1 MSDAPTPGAMPATMA
16 ASLDERKTTAAQ
28 LGQRLMRLLAPTRVK
43 SLSVHDAAGELLW
56 LNAGELGLRERRLM
70 QDALD
75 AFSLDATLQ
84 HLERDLENARALIFC
99 SRTPRGDR
107 EGVAL
112 AVVGSRRRPDINPDA
127 LRERVLTTMRRFGAL
142 APLPEGVAPAARELP
157 AFRVRGT
164 DRPEQAPLELT
175 GVPSRA
181 ATAATDEVP
190 PLRSRSYARL
200 RNGGHTRR
208 YEIADNAT
216 PSLEQ
221 DLERAQR
228 LITLVKR
235 RGTLDAPAPA
245 SFALP
250 LCAASVLSGDFLDR
264 LSPSLG
270 EAGLTEEALGFC
282 LPAVAWQHDPNA
294 AERFIGRCG
303 DLKCFVVLD
312 DFTLTSNGFALLRGA
327 ALRCLKIDAAVI
339 SSALDDKFA
348 HANVAGIAK
357 AARVLGL
364 YCVAK
369 GVKTPE
375 QARWLA
381 QAGVEF
387 ADRMISRAGKGAA
400 TTRSARALKV
410 SK

>member
-1 MSDAPTPGAMPATMA
+1 MQPMSDFSTPA
-16 ASLDERKTTAAQ
+16 ADGRNATAAQ

-43 SLSVHDAAGELLW
+43 SLSVLDAGGELLW
-56 LNAGELGLRERRLM
+56 LSEGEFGPRERRLM

-75 AFSLDATLQ
+75 AFSLDAALQ
-84 HLERDLENARALIFC
+84 YLERDLENARALLFC

-107 EGVAL
+107 EGVVL

-127 LRERVLTTMRRFGAL
+127 LRDRVLATMRRFGAL
-142 APLPEGVAPAARELP
+142 APSPEGSAPASNELP
-157 AFRVRGT
+157 PFRVRST
-164 DRPEQAPLELT
+164 DRPEEIPLELGGAPAT
-175 GVPSRA
+175 P
-181 ATAATDEVP
+181 ATAESADVP

-221 DLERAQR
+221 DLERARR

-235 RGTLDAPAPA
+235 RGTHDAPAPA

-264 LSPSLG
+264 LSPSLE
-270 EAGLTEEALGFC
+270 EAALAEDALGFC
-282 LPAVAWQHDPNA
+282 LPAVAWQSDPES
-294 AERFIGRCG
+294 AERFIERCG
-303 DLKCFVVLD
+303 PLKCFVALD
-312 DFTLTSNGFALLRGA
+312 DFNLASNGFALLRGDA
-327 ALRCLKIDAAVI
+327 VRCLKIDAAI
-339 SSALDDKFA
+339 TASALDAKFA

-375 QARWLA
+375 EARWLA

-387 ADRMISRAGKGAA
+387 ADRMFSRAGKGAA
-400 TTRSARALKV
+400 TTRSARALKL

>member
-1 MSDAPTPGAMPATMA
+1 MSDALTSTAMPERKA
-16 ASLDERKTTAAQ
+16 ASPDERKATAAQ
-28 LGQRLMRLLAPTRVK
+28 LGQRLMRMLAPSRVK
-43 SLSVHDAAGELLW
+43 NLSVHDSAGELLW
-56 LNAGELGLRERRLM
+56 LNEGEFGLRDRRLL

-107 EGVAL
+107 EGVVL
-112 AVVGSRRRPDINPDA
+112 AIVASRRRPDINPDT

-142 APLPEGVAPAARELP
+142 APPPEAAAPASADIP
-157 AFRVRGT
+157 TFRVRGG
-164 DRPEQAPLELT
+164 DRPQEAPLELASASST
-175 GVPSRA
+175 PDAAQAAETPS
-181 ATAATDEVP
+181 
-190 PLRSRSYARL
+190 LRSRSYARL

-208 YEIADNAT
+208 YEIADDPT
-216 PSLEQ
+216 SSLEQ
-221 DLERAQR
+221 DLERARR
-228 LITLVKR
+228 LISLVKR

-250 LCAASVLSGDFLDR
+250 LCAASVLSGEFLDR
-264 LSPSLG
+264 LTPALD
-270 EAGLTEEALGFC
+270 EAALAEDAVGFS

-303 DLKCFVVLD
+303 PLRCFVALD
-312 DFTLTSNGFALLRGA
+312 DFSLTSNGFALLRGA
-327 ALRCLKIDAAVI
+327 ALRCLKIDATVI
-339 SSALDDKFA
+339 VSAMDDKFA

-387 ADRMISRAGKGAA
+387 ADRMFSRAGKGAA
-400 TTRSARALKV
+400 TTRSARALKA